1 MVEGPDRG
9 RLDGGALSGA
19 TKGRTQLRQLLTI
32 DELKARDL
40 RAYNAFMD
48 FTEAQPMFWQLS
60 VGPDGD
66 LRAEDYQMDAR
77 VQWIAEI
84 GLWQ

>member
-1 MVEGPDRG
+1 MTTEQQRNA
-9 RLDGGALSGA
+9 RYERRE
-19 TKGRTQLRQLLTI
+19 KREQLRQFLTI

-48 FTEAQPMFWQLS
+48 FTEAQTMFWQLS
-60 VGPDGD
+60 IGPEGD
-66 LRAEDYQMDAR
+66 LWAVDYQMDTR
-77 VQWIAEI
+77 VQWIAQI